1 MSALFSPIK
10 LGSLSLKNRIII
22 APMCQYSA
30 EDGKA
35 TDWHLIHLGRL
46 ALSGAGLLILEAT
59 AVEAIGRI
67 SPGDLGL
74 WSDETEAALAKVLT
88 SIRQHSA
95 MPIAIQLGHAGRK
108 ASSQTPWYGGQ
119 LIALEDGGWQMVA
132 PSALP
137 HVQAERAPL
146 ALDDAGL
153 QRVKQAFVDAA
164 VRAHRLGINAIEIH
178 AAHGY
183 LLHQFL
189 SPIANQRT
197 DQYGGSVENRLRFPL
212 EVFDAVRAAV
222 PGDSMAVG
230 LRLSAT
236 DWVAGGLDISQSK
249 IFVQELQERGCD
261 FIHVSSGGVSPEQK
275 IPLGPGY
282 QVHLAEE
289 IKQHCSIPVI
299 AVGLITDAHQAED
312 IITTGKADAIAI
324 ARGILYD
331 PHWPWHAAAQL
342 GATVDAPKQYWRSQ
356 PRDQKNLFGDTR
368 IGQR

>member
-1 MSALFSPIK
+1 MSALFSPLR
-10 LGSLSLKNRIII
+10 LGSLNLTNRIII

-30 EDGKA
+30 DQGKA
-35 TDWHLIHLGRL
+35 TDWHLIHLGGL

-59 AVEAIGRI
+59 AVEDIGRI

-74 WSDETEAALAKVLT
+74 WSDETEAALGTVLQ
-88 SIRQHSA
+88 SIRRYSN

-108 ASSQTPWYGGQ
+108 ASSQAPWHGGQ
-119 LIALEDGGWQMVA
+119 LIAIEDGGWQMVA
-132 PSALP
+132 PSAVA
-137 HVQAERAPL
+137 HAKGERPPL
-146 ALDDAGL
+146 ALDEAGL
-153 QRVKQAFVDAA
+153 QRVKNAFVDAA

-236 DWVAGGLDISQSK
+236 DWVDGGLDISQSK
-249 IFVQELQERGCD
+249 LFVQALQERGCD

-289 IKQHCSIPVI
+289 IKQHCNIPVI
-299 AVGLITDAHQAED
+299 AVGLITDAQQAED
-312 IITTGKADAIAI
+312 IITAAKADAVAI

-342 GATVDAPKQYWRSQ
+342 GATVQAPKQYWRSQ